1 MYFIDAIRMLCPLSA
16 ESERRLV
23 EVTTP
28 CRFPKRYQLVRD
40 GEFCHSA
47 YFLEQ
52 GMTRSF
58 WVVDGEE
65 VTTSFS
71 SEGGIVFSM
80 DELYY
85 GRRSEEVVE
94 TLEETSARRIA
105 LDDLRTLFRTNLEL
119 ANWGAHHPPERVPA
133 APPFAQGAPH
143 APGRGALRGLLPS
156 VSRRLPT
163 GPAGLHRLLPGHLA
177 LDAEPAAGKKG
188 EARCRN
194 LTQRKFYSPA
204 AP

>member
-85 GRRSEEVVE
+85 GRRSEEVV
-94 TLEETSARRIA
+94 
-105 LDDLRTLFRTNLEL
+105 
-119 ANWGAHHPPERVPA
+119 
-133 APPFAQGAPH
+133 
-143 APGRGALRGLLPS
+143 
-156 VSRRLPT
+156 
-163 GPAGLHRLLPGHLA
+163 
-177 LDAEPAAGKKG
+177 
-188 EARCRN
+188 
-194 LTQRKFYSPA
+194 
-204 AP
+204 

>member
-119 ANWGAHHPPERVPA
+119 ANWGLIIHQNEYRRLHRSHKERLTLPA
-133 APPFAQGAPH
+133 EERYEAFCRQFPDVCRRAQLGYIASYLGI
-143 APGRGALRGLLPS
+143 ALSTLSRLRAKKAKRGAGI
-156 VSRRLPT
+156 
-163 GPAGLHRLLPGHLA
+163 
-177 LDAEPAAGKKG
+177 
-188 EARCRN
+188 
-194 LTQRKFYSPA
+194 
-204 AP
+204 

>member
-119 ANWGAHHPPERVPA
+119 ANWGLIIHQNEYRRLHRSHKERLTRSRPRSATKPSAGSFPTFADGPSWATSPPTWASR
-133 APPFAQGAPH
+133 
-143 APGRGALRGLLPS
+143 
-156 VSRRLPT
+156 SRR
-163 GPAGLHRLLPGHLA
+163 
-177 LDAEPAAGKKG
+177 
-188 EARCRN
+188 
-194 LTQRKFYSPA
+194 
-204 AP
+204 

>member
-16 ESERRLV
+16 ESEGRLV

-119 ANWGAHHPPERVPA
+119 ANWGLIIHQNEYRRLHRSHKERLTLPAEERYEAFCRQFPDVCRRASWATSPPTWASR
-133 APPFAQGAPH
+133 
-143 APGRGALRGLLPS
+143 
-156 VSRRLPT
+156 SRR
-163 GPAGLHRLLPGHLA
+163 
-177 LDAEPAAGKKG
+177 
-188 EARCRN
+188 
-194 LTQRKFYSPA
+194 
-204 AP
+204 